1 MNVSIRRIL
10 VPTDFSEPA
19 SEAKEYA
26 AAIAD
31 RWGAELHLLHV
42 VVPPVIPFP
51 DSASSW
57 TMPSTGLKSRV
68 EEAEQEIRREVSTWS
83 EERRVISTVVTGFA
97 VEEIVKYAEEHSI
110 DLIVVG
116 THGLTGISHLL
127 IGSVAEKLVRAATCP
142 VLTVRPGGHQFLIEA
157 SQETSSVGS

>member
-1 MNVSIRRIL
+1 MGGGIALTSRRSTSCNSVPRFSIVL
-10 VPTDFSEPA
+10 DN
-19 SEAKEYA
+19 
-26 AAIAD
+26 AIN
-31 RWGAELHLLHV
+31 R
-42 VVPPVIPFP
+42 
-51 DSASSW
+51 
-57 TMPSTGLKSRV
+57 TKRV